1 MVARTYCNYCFM
13 YHSMLAV
20 IILLA
25 IKTRGNNIFIVL
37 GAVVGLLAVLFYVVS
52 YKRMMAYVE
61 SCAYQNTDNEIDNKN
76 K

>member
-1 MVARTYCNYCFM
+1 MREHIATIVLCIIAW
-13 YHSMLAV
+13 LAV

-37 GAVVGLLAVLFYVVS
+37 GAVVGLLAVLFYAVS